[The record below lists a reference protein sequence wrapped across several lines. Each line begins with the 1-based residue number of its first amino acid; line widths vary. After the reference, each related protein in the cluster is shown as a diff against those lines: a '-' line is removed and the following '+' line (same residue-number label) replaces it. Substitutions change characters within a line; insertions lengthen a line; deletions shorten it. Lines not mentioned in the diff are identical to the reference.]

1 MMIPLLLALHAAPAL
16 PALPALRDAPPAL
29 TGEVCEAR
37 YRERP
42 ADLESYRCFWLL
54 ARQNRAE
61 EAERRLRHLLLREPA
76 NPRARLYLARI
87 GGDQGRDWAETMYG
101 EAITGFAAAGDAHG
115 EVLARLGLSLFFN
128 RRHRVA
134 EQAAEVEAAFRVS
147 EASGDRTLQ
156 AWVRQ
161 AQGQLL
167 LRQGDYGAAW
177 RILKEV
183 EAEVFPEGP
192 ADLQALCL
200 GNLSGVCQQMGR
212 NEAALEYVRRA
223 AELCRRSGDFYD
235 EARHRGNLVL
245 CATRLAVQGQ
255 MEPATTV
262 VLARDALDAALRGGN
277 RGSEARAHLYLG
289 DLLPGLEGR
298 QHYRSGLAL
307 SRETKET
314 AGLIIA
320 LRGLALSL
328 VEHEPRDPA
337 QAYRLADQAF
347 ELARGDRWYTAFVQL
362 GRARMRWITGPREQ
376 AIAESLAT
384 LDWIEAIRDLQDEG
398 VVRARVFSLWAFMY
412 DAFAGHLLQDPDPSP
427 GELELAFS
435 VIERKRS
442 RVLLDELDAA
452 QATATLAPLDPAR
465 ERRQAVLKQIAGVQR
480 RLMDAALA
488 EAERRKAIGELERLE
503 LEEAALRAEFLRRDA
518 AYAALRRPRLPALQV
533 VERALR
539 DDEAILSFQVAAPR
553 NADNRTTENAS
564 WLWAHTREGTRVYPV
579 PDRDAL
585 RSPVSLFLGLFERR
599 DGSEAEAAPHLYDAL
614 LRRAIDDLP
623 RRVRRLVFVP
633 DGILHRLPFD
643 ALRPARDG
651 EPLGARYETSVAPSV
666 TLWLRWRREKTPTA
680 ATPALA
686 VADPE
691 FPFGVVAPGT
701 ERAALLAAARHV
713 GALPHAR
720 QEARA
725 AVRRLGG
732 GSLFKAGREA
742 TEPFLKTADLR
753 RFGVLHFAAH
763 ALIDEERPERSAIL
777 LAPGRDGDDGLL
789 QIREVVGLDLRGRV
803 VVLSACRSASGALLE
818 GEGVMGL
825 ARAFFQAGAR
835 TVVGSLWPLRDDDAA
850 RLFDSFYRGLAEG
863 RSVGAALAAARREQ
877 IRSGRPAAAWAGI
890 VLLGDGTTVPLPG
903 GRAHEG
909 SRKWVTTAAV
919 LTLLPLLVVAGLAWR
934 RRS

>member
-1 MMIPLLLALHAAPAL
+1 MMILLLLALQGAPA
-16 PALPALRDAPPAL
+16 ADAPPAL

-37 YRERP
+37 HRERP

-54 ARQNRAE
+54 ARQNRAG
-61 EAERRLRHLLLREPA
+61 EAEQRLRQLLFREPA
-76 NPRARLYLARI
+76 NQGARLYLARI
-87 GGDQGRDWAETMYG
+87 GGDQGRDWAEPLYR
-101 EAITGFAAAGDAHG
+101 EAIAGFSAKSDDHG

-134 EQAAEVEAAFRVS
+134 EQAAEVEAASRIS
-147 EASGDRTLQ
+147 EASGDPTLR

-161 AQGQLL
+161 ERGQLA
-167 LRQGDYGAAW
+167 LRQGDYSAAW

-192 ADLQALCL
+192 PDLQALCL

-212 NEAALEYVRRA
+212 NEASLEYVRRA
-223 AELCRRSGDFYD
+223 AQLCRRSGDFYD

-245 CATRLAVQGQ
+245 SATRLAVQGQ
-255 MEPATTV
+255 MEQAETV
-262 VLARDALDAALRGGN
+262 VLAREALDAALRGGN

-289 DLLPGLEGR
+289 DLLPALEGR
-298 QHYRSGLAL
+298 EHYLRGLAL

-337 QAYRLADQAF
+337 QAYGLADQAF
-347 ELARGDRWYTAFVQL
+347 ELARGNRWYTAFVQL
-362 GRARMRWITGPREQ
+362 GRARMRWMTGPREQ

-384 LDWIEAIRDLQDEG
+384 LDSIEAIRDTQDEG

-412 DAFAGHLLQDPDPSP
+412 DALAGHLLYSPDPSP
-427 GELELAFS
+427 ADLGLAFS

-452 QATATLAPLDPAR
+452 RATAALAPVDPAR
-465 ERRQAVLKQIAGVQR
+465 ERRQAVLKQIAEVQR
-480 RLMDAALA
+480 RLMDAALP
-488 EAERRKAIGELERLE
+488 EAQRRKAIGELERLE
-503 LEEAALRAEFLRRDA
+503 LQEAALRTEFLRRDA
-518 AYAALRRPRLPALQV
+518 AYAALRRPRLPALEEVGQ
-533 VERALR
+533 ALR
-539 DDEAILSFQVAAPR
+539 EDEAIFSFQVAAPR

-564 WLWAHTREGTRVYPV
+564 WLWAHTREATRVYPM

-585 RSPVSLFLGLFERR
+585 RSPVSLFLGLFDRR
-599 DGSEAEAAPHLYDAL
+599 DSSEAEAAPHLYDAL

-623 RRVRRLVFVP
+623 ARVRRLVIVP

-643 ALRPARDG
+643 ALRPARDV

-666 TLWLRWRREKTPTA
+666 TLWLRWRREESPPA

-686 VADPE
+686 LADPE
-691 FPFGVVAPGT
+691 MPFRAAAAGV
-701 ERAALLAAARHV
+701 ERAAVLEAVRDL

-720 QEARA
+720 QEAQA
-725 AVRRLGG
+725 AVRLLGN
-732 GSLFKAGREA
+732 GSLLKAGREA

-753 RFGVLHFAAH
+753 RFGVLHFAVH
-763 ALIDEERPERSAIL
+763 AFIDEERPERSAIL
-777 LAPGRDGDDGLL
+777 LAPGPDDDGLL

-835 TVVGSLWPLRDDDAA
+835 TVVGSLWPLRDDDAE
-850 RLFDSFYRGLAEG
+850 RLFDSFYRRLAEG

-877 IRSGRPAAAWAGI
+877 IQAGQPAAAWAGM
-890 VLLGDGTTVPLPG
+890 VLLGDATVVPVPG
-903 GRAHEG
+903 GRPSG
-909 SRKWVTTAAV
+909 RSRGWGAASIA
-919 LTLLPLLVVAGLAWR
+919 LVVAVVGALLVRSR
-934 RRS
+934 RRAPRP